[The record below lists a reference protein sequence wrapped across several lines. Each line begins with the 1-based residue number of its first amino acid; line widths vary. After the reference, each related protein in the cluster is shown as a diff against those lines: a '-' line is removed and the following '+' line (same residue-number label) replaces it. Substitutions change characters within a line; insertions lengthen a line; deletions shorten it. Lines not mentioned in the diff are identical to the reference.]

1 MKNQAYNPYLP
12 SWEYVPDG
20 EPHVFEDR
28 LYVYG
33 SHDKFNGTQFCMN
46 DYVCWSA
53 PLDDLS
59 DWKMEG
65 TIYKKEQ
72 DPHVKEDSIMQA
84 PDVVKGYDGR
94 YYLYYALGLMPFVC
108 VAVSEK
114 PAGPFAYYGVVR
126 REDGVAAGLG
136 EKDVFMFDPG
146 LFMDDDGECYLYC
159 GFGPAEEGAMV
170 EACQKF
176 RMEGAYVF
184 RLEEDMLTIKE
195 ESGLILPK
203 TGYSKGTEFEGHEFF
218 EASSMRKIGGKY
230 YFIYSS
236 FPQHEL
242 CYATSDYPDRGFRFG
257 GVIVS
262 TGDVG
267 YQGRKERLSYTGNTH
282 GSLVCVKGQWYI
294 FYHRQTNKHNY
305 SRQACAEAVTI
316 AKDGSISQVE
326 ITSCGLN
333 GGPLAGK
340 GSYPAYIACN
350 LLSKTGALHYGVA
363 GTPEAGGHPYLTQT
377 GEDRE
382 ENGDQYIA
390 DMRDGALA
398 GFKYFEFVGKTK
410 IVVEV
415 SGHGEGVME
424 AWTNL
429 DAARGMET
437 HGMEV
442 HGMEARGMG
451 AARRKPICK
460 IALRVEGK
468 KRTFEG
474 EEVELQGKWPL
485 YFVYRGSGGID
496 FHGFRLQ

>member
-20 EPHVFEDR
+20 EPHVFGDR

-59 DWKMEG
+59 DWKLEG
-65 TIYKKEQ
+65 TIYRKEQ
-72 DPHVKEDSIMQA
+72 DPHAKVDSIMQA
-84 PDVVKGYDGR
+84 PDVVRGYDGR

-108 VAVSEK
+108 VAVADE
-114 PAGPFAYYGVVR
+114 PAGPFAYYGVVHWKN
-126 REDGVAAGLG
+126 GTVVGLG

-146 LFMDDDGECYLYC
+146 LFMDDGGECYLYC
-159 GFGPAEEGAMV
+159 GFAPEEDGTFGAV
-170 EACQKF
+170 CQKYQ
-176 RMEGAYVF
+176 MEGAYAF
-184 RLEEDMLTIKE
+184 RLEKDMLTIKAE
-195 ESGLILPK
+195 GGLILPK
-203 TGYSKGTEFEGHEFF
+203 AGHSAGTGFEGHEFY
-218 EASSMRKIGGKY
+218 EAGSMRKIGGKY

-236 FPQHEL
+236 FAQHEL
-242 CYATSDYPDRGFRFG
+242 CYATSDYPDKGFRFG

-262 TGDVG
+262 IGDIG
-267 YQGRKERLSYTGNTH
+267 YRGRTERLNYTGNTH
-282 GSLVCVKGQWYI
+282 GGLVCVNGQWHI
-294 FYHRQTNKHNY
+294 FYHRQTNRHNY
-305 SRQACAEAVTI
+305 SRQACAEAVAVAEDGTI
-316 AKDGSISQVE
+316 AQVE

-333 GGPLAGK
+333 GKALAGK
-340 GSYPAYIACN
+340 GAYPAYIACN
-350 LLSKTGALHYGVA
+350 LMSKSGALHYGTA
-363 GTPEAGGHPYLTQT
+363 NTPEAEGHPYFTQT

-410 IVVEV
+410 IGVEV

-424 AWTNL
+424 VWTKL
-429 DAARGMET
+429 EEARGMET

-442 HGMEARGMG
+442 HSME

-460 IALRVEGK
+460 IVLRVEGE

>member
-1 MKNQAYNPYLP
+1 MP
-12 SWEYVPDG
+12 
-20 EPHVFEDR
+20 
-28 LYVYG
+28 
-33 SHDKFNGTQFCMN
+33 
-46 DYVCWSA
+46 
-53 PLDDLS
+53 
-59 DWKMEG
+59 
-65 TIYKKEQ
+65 
-72 DPHVKEDSIMQA
+72 
-84 PDVVKGYDGR
+84 GR
-94 YYLYYALGLMPFVC
+94 ARIRP
-108 VAVSEK
+108 
-114 PAGPFAYYGVVR
+114 
-126 REDGVAAGLG
+126 
-136 EKDVFMFDPG
+136 
-146 LFMDDDGECYLYC
+146 
-159 GFGPAEEGAMV
+159 
-170 EACQKF
+170 
-176 RMEGAYVF
+176 
-184 RLEEDMLTIKE
+184 
-195 ESGLILPK
+195 
-203 TGYSKGTEFEGHEFF
+203 
-218 EASSMRKIGGKY
+218 
-230 YFIYSS
+230 
-236 FPQHEL
+236 
-242 CYATSDYPDRGFRFG
+242 
-257 GVIVS
+257 
-262 TGDVG
+262 
-267 YQGRKERLSYTGNTH
+267 
-282 GSLVCVKGQWYI
+282 
-294 FYHRQTNKHNY
+294 
-305 SRQACAEAVTI
+305 
-316 AKDGSISQVE
+316 
-326 ITSCGLN
+326 
-333 GGPLAGK
+333 
-340 GSYPAYIACN
+340 IACN